1 MITKQQALEELIKT
15 NFIPNYVAKVSYNK
29 RDLKDITQDIYVMV
43 YDLPEEQVVDLFV
56 QGGVNQLRKFVSGLI
71 VRQICSK
78 NGKIRKK
85 YDLSNISFE
94 DKYNFLTDEETENV

>member
-29 RDLKDITQDIYVMV
+29 RDLKDITQDIYIMV

-56 QGGVNQLRKFVSGLI
+56 Q
-71 VRQICSK
+71 
-78 NGKIRKK
+78 
-85 YDLSNISFE
+85 
-94 DKYNFLTDEETENV
+94 